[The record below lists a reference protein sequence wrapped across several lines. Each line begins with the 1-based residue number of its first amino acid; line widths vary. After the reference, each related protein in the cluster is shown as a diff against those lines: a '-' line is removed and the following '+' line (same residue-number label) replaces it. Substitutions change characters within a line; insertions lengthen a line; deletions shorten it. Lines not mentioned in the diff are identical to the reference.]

1 MSSASEAT
9 HQAASAEE
17 VDNSLFDLAVENMKF
32 EGKACHYINGE
43 QNGGNR
49 TPINLENITILII
62 LFHGVLPFNP
72 HDTLRKEHTLDTS
85 WHINPTSLPDNLA
98 YLSLAPTPYPNIG
111 TTGEV
116 LAYREFVTSEMKV
129 SFLQSLIN
137 LNKKTDALIFK
148 ESEESKNSKKE
159 KRHRTETPEQKPS
172 FFNRVCK
179 YCFNIPAEF
188 MSSLVSTVRT
198 LGTVGTLTT
207 NFIFTGNFS
216 VCKTPVRKHIHSD
229 DARYGASRQSS
240 QAQSPSRRS
249 RSRSPSPSQPQPTI
263 EPRRFF
269 RMSYDMCIILFNNLR
284 VAIKNFDRIRFPTFC
299 QQIIDSGSLFKWTP
313 EFCRAGIASTDHRCN
328 RIEIVKGFGTT
339 NIKPY
344 ANKGLGYTQK
354 NDFESGMGIV
364 GNRYQMDE
372 KGRIYEIFTTVTPQ
386 EVIMETHGSG
396 EIVSNRT
403 YSFSMQDCIQIYTK
417 RDPLAK
423 TILLVDMSCS
433 GVPTGDRPV
442 LSDEEREALPI
453 RVPGGGR
460 GIKKKSG
467 SMKKTRRHTQTKK
480 IKNKSKSSKNIRN
493 RRNRIKPKNRTHK
506 GKQSKRQ

>member
-1 MSSASEAT
+1 MASAAEAT
-9 HQAASAEE
+9 HQAASAEK
-17 VDNSLFDLAVENMKF
+17 VDNSLFDLAVEHMKF

-72 HDTLRKEHTLDTS
+72 HDTLRKELDTLNPY

-98 YLSLAPTPYPNIG
+98 CLSLAPTPYPNIG
-111 TTGEV
+111 TRAEV
-116 LAYREFVTSEMKV
+116 PAYRDFVTSEMKV

-137 LNKKTDALIFK
+137 LNKKTDALIFMESK
-148 ESEESKNSKKE
+148 ESKEE
-159 KRHRTETPEQKPS
+159 KRHSTDNPQQKSS
-172 FFNRVCK
+172 FFYRVCN
-179 YCFNIPAEF
+179 YCFKIPAEF
-188 MSSLVSTVRT
+188 ISSLFSTVGT
-198 LGTVGTLTT
+198 LGTLTT

-240 QAQSPSRRS
+240 QVQSPSRHSKS
-249 RSRSPSPSQPQPTI
+249 RGVSKPTI
-263 EPRRFF
+263 EPRRLF

-284 VAIKNFDRIRFPTFC
+284 VAIKNFDRIRFPIFC
-299 QQIIDSGSLFKWTP
+299 QQIRDSGSFFRWTP
-313 EFCRAGIASTDHRCN
+313 EFCTAGIASTDHRCN

-344 ANKGLGYTQK
+344 ANKSLGYTQK
-354 NDFESGMGIV
+354 DDVYSGMGMV
-364 GNRYQMDE
+364 GNRYEMDE
-372 KGRIYEIFTTVTPQ
+372 TGRIYEIFTEVTPQ
-386 EVIMETHGSG
+386 EVIRETDA
-396 EIVSNRT
+396 IVKSTGVLDPDKT
-403 YSFSMQDCIQIYTK
+403 YSFTMQDCIEIYTK
-417 RDPLAK
+417 RDPLAR

-433 GVPTGDRPV
+433 GVPSGDRPL
-442 LSDEEREALPI
+442 LSLEDRETLPI

-467 SMKKTRRHTQTKK
+467 SMKKTRRGSQTKK
-480 IKNKSKSSKNIRN
+480 IKNKSKSSKHIRN